1 MPNLTITVSLSPN
14 QQYKK
19 PDPAWLKPQGVR
31 LKLTPVGGVRGLN
44 LAATDSAG
52 ATTSGRP
59 AADTKYDVAVVG
71 TDFNDWTITPG
82 QVDVGAGDTV
92 ADVVLVPKGDQWLLP
107 LLLWRYDDTG
117 KRIVIPGAKVE
128 LKDAGGAPKSFWS
141 RADGNVY
148 AIAPAGEVQVEP
160 QKIGNYMPVQSGF
173 VTRTDQVQGPIPIE
187 YEPIRA
193 RITVR
198 PELVPG
204 GRENA
209 IPGVTFELS
218 RDGQEEPLR
227 QVNQGSQACVFSDL
241 EPGWVTVRIVAPT
254 RYNGSQVTLVSKTA
268 EVPVGLAPGDKIDLS
283 PYFRFEYLT
292 GEIRGRVVDSDKNGL
307 DKIKIVASSNGLV
320 KADDSDADGKYTL
333 SDLRVGT
340 WTIMLDQS
348 AVDHNGQTLIAEPS
362 KQVIN
367 VVAGKTKKAKRFT
380 LKSDEHG
387 IEGHVR
393 DSGGNPVPYA
403 IVQIRDQRMKV
414 IDTVVAN
421 DQGAYTWKSPSS
433 GMFVVNLLRKD
444 GETVQRHVVTVNSYK
459 TQDLL
464 STDPI
469 SRLALNGPGA
479 NQMTSGGPAGGHT
492 GPANGSAVRE
502 AFTDLAAYPVLT
514 EEVSTTGVPAPAAG
528 GTSGGGGAAYA
539 QVVDQAMR
547 DVLGWRPGGDL
558 SGFQAALTGAF
569 QLREVE
575 GHTEWTWQQRG
586 YAVQADMGALTGA
599 QAAIYAR
606 AKSALDQIL
615 PLLAGLTPLNPALFP
630 PQDLEAIRTVIN
642 AELQELVSELALQGG
657 PRIQRVDQLFQLLTG
672 EKPGSK
678 NLNPDVV
685 QGNLGTLRD
694 RFGLT
699 ADEIDTVD
707 EERIVTNFRI
717 VVEQVLSLQATWGND
732 RGLLAPLDPRAS
744 FGTVLIW
751 LSRSLEAVCESVGDL
766 NFALDSVFVDAAQRQ
781 VLELKFPGEEALLL
795 SDLLDWVERA
805 SRDEG
810 PRIIQDAGKD
820 GVFAFAPV
828 LRRLRDLIRATR
840 HAARHDSGLPHGMR
854 TPRVDRALQV
864 LVAQLT
870 EATDLAGQVRRD
882 TAPSITFTYSYLDE
896 QGQLVVDLAGSNFRR
911 NATAFLFVQDREDI
925 PDVRSRQVQVVSP
938 SMAAATFRKPTSDL
952 SGLTWSLVLTN
963 EDGTSSQPVTIT
975 IP

>member
-1 MPNLTITVSLSPN
+1 MSGNEIQVSLRVFLSPDPT
-14 QQYKK
+14 QHTTWLGRGLAVRITKEDGEIVRDDLVTDIHGVTGEVMLTQETTYRVEAT
-19 PDPAWLKPQGVR
+19 DPAWLGSWGCELPTGKRSETLDVWLSPTPAYRHFVLR
-31 LKLTPVGGVRGLN
+31 LI
-44 LAATDSAG
+44 TDSGDPVAG
-52 ATTSGRP
+52 GTVVVTAGPAFSQP
-59 AADTKYDVAVVG
+59 FAADSEGYIHAVAPSATPSVLLKFSSEELAGTKFCPRDSIVPHTVPEAAHVKVIDFVYWPAIQIVAEPTVTMNGTEYPLLGTEVTVEYRVSAQEPGTSRTLTLTQPGPPAVVCFEYPFPGEYRVTVKQPSTWSDLPIEPETPQHAAKLLWPGKWTVLSPGMWTVPAEFAVVPTDEITIVVTTPDNQQLAGNPEFTVSYGSASTMVPVAGG
-71 TDFNDWTITPG
+71 TSKGIP
-82 QVDVGAGDTV
+82 
-92 ADVVLVPKGDQWLLP
+92 VPKG
-107 LLLWRYDDTG
+107 
-117 KRIVIPGAKVE
+117 IPAT
-128 LKDAGGAPKSFWS
+128 
-141 RADGNVY
+141 
-148 AIAPAGEVQVEP
+148 IA
-160 QKIGNYMPVQSGF
+160 
-173 VTRTDQVQGPIPIE
+173 
-187 YEPIRA
+187 
-193 RITVR
+193 
-198 PELVPG
+198 LVPG
-204 GRENA
+204 TANVEATVPGGARTVMIPLKMA
-209 IPGVTFELS
+209 TPVQAAVPGVNQVVLEYKYPLTVKA
-218 RDGQEEPLR
+218 RDVQDRPVAGAMIDIFDQSKNLVGDGVTGGNGNFVIGVGQRGTYYAAQHTMGGYPAILESG
-227 QVNQGSQACVFSDL
+227 QVSS
-241 EPGWVTVRIVAPT
+241 PGEVIVRIKGPDGEALT
-254 RYNGSQVTLVSKTA
+254 
-268 EVPVGLAPGDKIDLS
+268 DLS
-283 PYFRFEYLT
+283 
-292 GEIRGRVVDSDKNGL
+292 
-307 DKIKIVASSNGLV
+307 
-320 KADDSDADGKYTL
+320 
-333 SDLRVGT
+333 
-340 WTIMLDQS
+340 
-348 AVDHNGQTLIAEPS
+348 
-362 KQVIN
+362 
-367 VVAGKTKKAKRFT
+367 
-380 LKSDEHG
+380 
-387 IEGHVR
+387 
-393 DSGGNPVPYA
+393 
-403 IVQIRDQRMKV
+403 
-414 IDTVVAN
+414 
-421 DQGAYTWKSPSS
+421 
-433 GMFVVNLLRKD
+433 
-444 GETVQRHVVTVNSYK
+444 
-459 TQDLL
+459 
-464 STDPI
+464 
-469 SRLALNGPGA
+469 
-479 NQMTSGGPAGGHT
+479 
-492 GPANGSAVRE
+492 
-502 AFTDLAAYPVLT
+502 AYPVLT
-514 EEVSTTGVPAPAAG
+514 EEISTTGVPAPGAG
-528 GTSGGGGAAYA
+528 GTGGGGGGAAYA